1 MILHR
6 LRPFVL
12 FALLLWTLVG
22 LLRTPQPVSAEP
34 DRPDILAAWRTFYP
48 DSKSDDVNCRLCHA
62 NGGGGSPW
70 NAYGWSIRQRVVDQG
85 MALEDAFAAVAAL
98 DADSNGKTNLQE
110 ITANV
115 QPGWHSGSN
124 VVYAKDGTTQTV
136 TAPSIGRLDIALEDP
151 ITTTIVSTGSLPIS
165 LTTLVT
171 DLVAPLYATA
181 APGLT
186 NTLFIVDQP
195 GQLWQVDLTTGAK
208 QLFLDVAA
216 QLIPLGALGPQ
227 SFDERGLLGLAFHPN
242 YATNGLLYTFMTE
255 PISGTA
261 DYTTL
266 PVTVTAN
273 AQSVIAQWRVD
284 NPTSAQSV
292 VNPASKKVLLRI
304 DKPQFNHNG
313 GNLAFG
319 PDGKL
324 YIALGD
330 GGGADDTDGQPFI
343 GGLPIVG
350 HGPGGNGQDATNPL
364 GAILRIDPL
373 GTNAPNGQY
382 GIPADNPF
390 VATSDTRLDEIF
402 AYGLRNPFRFSFDM
416 VTGQLYTGDVGQNK
430 VEEVN
435 IITAG
440 GNYGWKYKEGTFFFD
455 DNGTRSGFVTDI
467 DPGGVPAGLIDPIAQ
482 YDHDEGISIIG
493 GFVYRGTKLTSL
505 QGVYV
510 FGDWS
515 RSFGEPA
522 ARLFYLTSA
531 NAIREFRL
539 PQVQALSIFLHGFG
553 QDTAGELYVLGNT
566 TGIPF
571 PNAEGKRTGVVL
583 RITTV
588 PTALY
593 LPVIAKSQ

>member
-1 MILHR
+1 MRLHR
-6 LRPFVL
+6 LRPFAL
-12 FALLLWTLVG
+12 FVLLLGGLWG
-22 LLRTPQPVSAEP
+22 LLRTPQPVEAKPE
-34 DRPDILAAWRTFYP
+34 ILAAWRAYYP
-48 DSKSDDVNCRLCHA
+48 PSRSDDVNCRLCHVNA
-62 NGGGGSPW
+62 GGGSPW
-70 NAYGWSIRQRVVDQG
+70 NAYGWSIRQRVVEQG
-85 MALEDAFAAVAAL
+85 LTFEQAFAAVEAL
-98 DADSNGKTNLQE
+98 DADNNGKTNLQE

-115 QPGWHSGSN
+115 QPGWQTGSN
-124 VVYAKDGTTQTV
+124 VVYAKDATTQTV
-136 TAPSIGRLDIALEDP
+136 AAPSIGRLDIALENP

-171 DLVAPLYATA
+171 ELVAPLYATA
-181 APGLT
+181 APSLT
-186 NTLFIVDQP
+186 NTLFVVDQP
-195 GQLWQVDLTTGAK
+195 GQIWKVDLTTGSK
-208 QLFLDVAA
+208 QLFLDVAS

-261 DYTTL
+261 DYSTL
-266 PVTVTAN
+266 PVTATAN
-273 AQSVIAQWRVD
+273 AQSVIAQWTVD
-284 NPTSAQSV
+284 NPTAAQSV

-319 PDGKL
+319 PDDML

-343 GGLPIVG
+343 GGLPISG

-373 GTNAPNGQY
+373 GTNAPNGNY

-390 VATSDTRLDEIF
+390 AVPADPRLDEIF
-402 AYGLRNPFRFSFDM
+402 AYGLRNPFRFSFDRL
-416 VTGQLYTGDVGQNK
+416 TGQLYTGDVGQNK
-430 VEEVN
+430 VEEID

-467 DPGGVPAGLIDPIAQ
+467 NPGGVPAGLIDPIAQ
-482 YDHDEGISIIG
+482 YDHDEGISVIG
-493 GFVYRGTKLTSL
+493 GFVYRGTAVTALT
-505 QGVYV
+505 GVYV

-515 RSFGEPA
+515 RSFGVPA
-522 ARLFYLTSA
+522 ARLFYLTPT
-531 NAIREFRL
+531 NTIREFRL
-539 PQVQALSIFLHGFG
+539 PQAQALSIFLHGFG
-553 QDTAGELYVLGNT
+553 QDAAGELYVLGNT

-571 PNAEGKRTGVVL
+571 PNAEGQKTGVVL
-583 RITTV
+583 RITTAL
-588 PTALY
+588 TNLY
-593 LPVIAKSQ
+593 LPLIANPK

>member
-12 FALLLWTLVG
+12 FALLLCVLLG
-22 LLRTPQPVSAEP
+22 LLRTSQPVAAKPE
-34 DRPDILAAWRTFYP
+34 ILAAWRAFYP
-48 DSKSDDVNCRLCHA
+48 QSKADDVNCQLCHVNA
-62 NGGGGSPW
+62 GGGSPW

-85 MALEDAFAAVAAL
+85 MTFEQAFAAVEAL
-98 DADSNGKTNLQE
+98 DADNNGKTNLQE
-110 ITANV
+110 ITANA
-115 QPGWHSGSN
+115 QPGWQVGSN
-124 VVYAKDGTTQTV
+124 IVYAKEATTQTV
-136 TAPSIGRLDIALEDP
+136 AAPNIGRLDIALADP
-151 ITTTIVSTGSLPIS
+151 ITTTIVSTGSLQIS
-165 LTTLVT
+165 LTTLAT

-186 NTLFIVDQP
+186 NNLFVVDQP
-195 GQLWQVDLTTGAK
+195 GQLWKVDLATGAK

-261 DYTTL
+261 DYSTL

-273 AQSVIAQWRVD
+273 AQSVIAQWTVD
-284 NPTSAQSV
+284 NPASAQSV

-313 GNLAFG
+313 GHLAFG

-343 GGLPIVG
+343 GGLPIAG

-373 GTNAPNGQY
+373 GTNAPNGSY

-390 VATSDTRLDEIF
+390 VATADARLDEIF
-402 AYGLRNPFRFSFDM
+402 AYGLRNPFRFSFDKQ
-416 VTGQLYTGDVGQNK
+416 TGQLYTGDVGQNK

-467 DPGGVPAGLIDPIAQ
+467 DPGGVPTGLIDPIAQ

-493 GFVYRGTKLTSL
+493 GFVYRGTAVTALN
-505 QGVYV
+505 GIYV

-515 RSFGEPA
+515 RSFGVPA

-539 PQVQALSIFLHGFG
+539 PQAEALSIFLHGFG
-553 QDTAGELYVLGNT
+553 QDAAGELYVLGNT

-571 PNAEGKRTGVVL
+571 ANAAGQKTGVVL
-583 RITTV
+583 RIT
-588 PTALY
+588 AASQAIY
-593 LPVIAKSQ
+593 LPIVANPK

>member
-1 MILHR
+1 MIRHHYR
-6 LRPFVL
+6 AAMVFAL
-12 FALLLWTLVG
+12 FAFALFG
-22 LLRTPQPVSAEP
+22 LMRTPQPVSAEP
-34 DRPDILAAWRTFYP
+34 DRSDILGAWRAFYP

-70 NAYGWSIRQRVVDQG
+70 NAYGWSIRQRIVDQG
-85 MALEDAFAAVAAL
+85 MTLDAAFAAVAAL
-98 DADSNGKTNLQE
+98 DADNNGKTNLQE

-151 ITTTIVSTGSLPIS
+151 ITTTIVSTGSLEIA
-165 LTTLVT
+165 LTTVVT

-181 APGLT
+181 APSLT
-186 NTLFIVDQP
+186 NTLFVVDQP
-195 GQLWQVDLTTGAK
+195 GQIWKVDLTTGAK
-208 QLFLDVAA
+208 QLFLDVAS

-227 SFDERGLLGLAFHPN
+227 SFDERGLLGVAFHPN
-242 YATNGLLYTFMTE
+242 YASNGLLYTFMTE

-261 DYTTL
+261 DYSTI
-266 PVTVTAN
+266 PVTATAD
-273 AQSVIAQWRVD
+273 AQSVIAQWSVT
-284 NPTSAQSV
+284 NPTAAQSV
-292 VNPASKKVLLRI
+292 VNLASKKVLLRI

-319 PDGKL
+319 PDGML

-330 GGGADDTDGQPFI
+330 GGGADDTDGQPFL
-343 GGLPIVG
+343 GGLPISG

-364 GAILRIDPL
+364 GAILRINPL
-373 GTNAPNGQY
+373 GTNAPNGNY

-390 VATSDTRLDEIF
+390 VAAADARLDEIF
-402 AYGLRNPFRFSFDM
+402 AYGLRNPFRFSFDRL
-416 VTGQLYTGDVGQNK
+416 TGQLYTGDVGQNK
-430 VEEVN
+430 VEEID

-482 YDHDEGISIIG
+482 YDHDEGISVIG
-493 GFVYRGTKLTSL
+493 GFVYRGTAVTALK
-505 QGVYV
+505 GVYV

-515 RSFGEPA
+515 RSFGDPL
-522 ARLFYLTSA
+522 ARLFYLTPT
-531 NAIREFRL
+531 NTIREFRL
-539 PQVQALSIFLHGFG
+539 SEAQALSIFLHGFG
-553 QDTAGELYVLGNT
+553 QDAAGELYVLGNS

-571 PNAEGKRTGVVL
+571 PNAQGQKTGVVL
-583 RITTV
+583 RITSASQ
-588 PTALY
+588 ALY
-593 LPVIAKSQ
+593 LPVIAKNK

>member
-1 MILHR
+1 MRLRH

-12 FALLLWTLVG
+12 LILLIGALGG
-22 LLRTPQPVSAEP
+22 LLRPPKSVEAKPE
-34 DRPDILAAWRTFYP
+34 ILAAWRAYYP
-48 DSKSDDVNCRLCHA
+48 QSRSDDVNCRLCHVNA
-62 NGGGGSPW
+62 GGGSPW

-85 MALEDAFAAVAAL
+85 LTFEQAFAAVEAL
-98 DADSNGKTNLQE
+98 DADNNGKTNLQE
-110 ITANV
+110 ITAHV
-115 QPGWHSGSN
+115 QPGWQTGSN
-124 VVYAKDGTTQTV
+124 VVYASNATTQTV
-136 TAPSIGRLDIALEDP
+136 AAPAIGRLDIALEDP

-181 APGLT
+181 APSLT
-186 NTLFIVDQP
+186 NTLFVVDQP
-195 GQLWQVDLTTGAK
+195 GQIWKVDLTTGSK
-208 QLFLDVAA
+208 QLFLDVAS

-261 DYTTL
+261 DYSTL
-266 PVTVTAN
+266 PMTVTAN
-273 AQSVIAQWRVD
+273 AQSVIARWTVD
-284 NPTSAQSV
+284 SPTAAQSV

-319 PDGKL
+319 PDGML

-343 GGLPIVG
+343 GGLPISG

-373 GTNAPNGQY
+373 GTNAPNGNY

-390 VATSDTRLDEIF
+390 VAAADPRLDEIF
-402 AYGLRNPFRFSFDM
+402 AYGLRNPFRFSFDRL
-416 VTGQLYTGDVGQNK
+416 TGQLYTGDVGQNK
-430 VEEVN
+430 VEEIN
-435 IITAG
+435 LITAG
-440 GNYGWKYKEGTFFFD
+440 GNYGWNYKEGTFFFD
-455 DNGTRSGFVTDI
+455 DNGTRSGFVTDL

-482 YDHDEGISIIG
+482 YDHDEGISVIG
-493 GFVYRGTKLTSL
+493 GFVYRGTAVTALN
-505 QGVYV
+505 GVYV

-515 RSFGEPA
+515 RSFGVPA
-522 ARLFYLTSA
+522 ARLFYLTPS

-539 PQVQALSIFLHGFG
+539 PDAQPLSIFLHGFG

-566 TGIPF
+566 TGTPF
-571 PNAEGKRTGVVL
+571 PNAEGQKTGVVL
-583 RITTV
+583 RITS
-588 PTALY
+588 ASQAIY
-593 LPVIAKSQ
+593 LPIVAKPE